1 MQKKTSSLRL
11 AALGALVLGFAC
23 AGFVANASAEDVTSN
38 DTAKD
43 VTDTADGGGGF
54 GGHGGHGNHD
64 GHGGGGSNGRNP
76 AGGIGS
82 GGNPTGEGALLEGN
96 CFGDMAVYN
105 KEGKYVGRG
114 MINTCN

>member
-43 VTDTADGGGGF
+43 VTDTAAGGGGF

-64 GHGGGGSNGRNP
+64 GHGGGGSNGRRCVVRDGRCRA
-76 AGGIGS
+76 AGGQHRDRR
-82 GGNPTGEGALLEGN
+82 GGGKPPPAL
-96 CFGDMAVYN
+96 A
-105 KEGKYVGRG
+105 
-114 MINTCN
+114 